1 MSNETTKCFDSVN
14 PATHSQMSVPR
25 SNILVIPVEKEKQ
38 MKTRSLLTVT
48 ALMAATLAIAVP
60 TPALAGWT
68 TDVDAASTV
77 SRMKS
82 EQLLQVRAD
91 GYFAITLEAINST
104 PQMSGLT
111 DAPAAKA
118 KYAVIVDGVVDRIVT
133 WDGYSPNRVIDSY
146 GIIVKLPANAGVKY
160 VDANG
165 VTRLK
170 PITQGSI
177 VSVLVAPDVKVTP
190 TYGITQLSS
199 VTIPTEPTGPAVA
212 PENSSAVTSQT
223 LNANN
228 SVSMTIEVPV
238 LRDLPSTTLVSV
250 YTVTDGRSTT
260 AVGIAPGQR
269 SVTIND
275 LPQDQNVTVK
285 TVIRD
290 TLTNTETVIS
300 NPVIETVASN
310 APAPTPARSAAVDRA
325 TIAAPSVSSRTVDA
339 SGALSVSIAVPEV
352 PNFDSTKT
360 SVQLMVVDSRTGSTT
375 GIGTDGTA
383 QTLSVGSLGVG
394 RDYTVS
400 VVVRDLATGQETILK
415 GEGINK

>member
-1 MSNETTKCFDSVN
+1 
-14 PATHSQMSVPR
+14 
-25 SNILVIPVEKEKQ
+25 
-38 MKTRSLLTVT
+38 MKRLSIKNLITVG
-48 ALMAATLAIAVP
+48 LAATLTLIAS
-60 TPALAGWT
+60 PAVAGWT
-68 TDVDAASTV
+68 TDVNASSTI

-82 EQLLQVRAD
+82 EELLQVRAD
-91 GYFAITLEAINST
+91 GYFAVTLDAIKST

-111 DAPAAKA
+111 DGPSAKA
-118 KYAVIVDGVVDRIVT
+118 KYAVIIDGVVDRIVT

-146 GIIVKLPANAGVKY
+146 GIIVKLPTNAGVKY

-190 TYGITQLSS
+190 TYGITQLSP
-199 VTIPTEPTGPAVA
+199 VTLPTEPTGSAVA
-212 PENSSAVTSQT
+212 LENSPVVTSQV

-228 SVSMTIEVPV
+228 SVSMTVEVPS
-238 LRDLPSTTLVSV
+238 LRDLPSTSLVSV
-250 YTVTDGRSTT
+250 YAVTDGRSTT
-260 AVGIAPGQR
+260 AIGLAQGQ
-269 SVTIND
+269 STVTIND

-310 APAPTPARSAAVDRA
+310 APAPTPARSATVDRT
-325 TIAAPSVSSRTVDA
+325 TIAAPSVSSRTVDS
-339 SGALSVSIAVPEV
+339 SGALSVSIAVPAI
-352 PNFDSTKT
+352 PNFNSDQTRVS
-360 SVQLMVVDSRTGSTT
+360 LYVVDSRTGSTT
-375 GIGTDGTA
+375 AIGTDGTA
-383 QTLSVGSLGVG
+383 QTLNVGSLGTG

-415 GEGINK
+415 GEGITK

>member
-1 MSNETTKCFDSVN
+1 
-14 PATHSQMSVPR
+14 
-25 SNILVIPVEKEKQ
+25 

-48 ALMAATLAIAVP
+48 AVIAASFAVLP
-60 TPALAGWT
+60 TSPAVAGWT
-68 TDVDAASTV
+68 TDANAASTI

-82 EQLLQVRAD
+82 EELLQIRAD
-91 GYFAITLEAINST
+91 GYFAITLDAITST

-118 KYAVIVDGVVDRIVT
+118 KYAVIIDGVVDRIVT

-165 VTRLK
+165 ITRLK

-199 VTIPTEPTGPAVA
+199 VSLPTEPTGPAVA
-212 PENSSAVTSQT
+212 LDNSSVVTSQT

-228 SVSMTIEVPV
+228 TVSVTINVPG
-238 LRDLPSTTLVSV
+238 LRDLPSTSLVSV

-260 AVGIAPGQR
+260 SVGLTQGQ
-269 SVTIND
+269 STVTIND

-325 TIAAPSVSSRTVDA
+325 TIAAPSVSSRTVDS

-352 PNFDSTKT
+352 PNFDPSKSWAT
-360 SVQLMVVDSRTGSTT
+360 LMVVDSKTGSTT
-375 GIGTDGTA
+375 AIGTDGTA
-383 QTLSVGSLGVG
+383 QTLNVGSLGTG

-415 GEGINK
+415 GEGITK

>member
-1 MSNETTKCFDSVN
+1 MRRVTMSANS
-14 PATHSQMSVPR
+14 ATHSQMSVPR
-25 SNILVIPVEKEKQ
+25 SNILSVPFEKEKK
-38 MKTRSLLTVT
+38 MKIRSLLTVT
-48 ALMAATLAIAVP
+48 AVIATSFAVLSP
-60 TPALAGWT
+60 SPAVAGWT
-68 TDVDAASTV
+68 TDSNAASTV

-82 EQLLQVRAD
+82 EELLQVRAD
-91 GYFAITLEAINST
+91 GYFAITLDAITST

-118 KYAVIVDGVVDRIVT
+118 KYAVIIDGVVDRIVT

-177 VSVLVAPDVKVTP
+177 VSVLVAPGVKVTP
-190 TYGITQLSS
+190 SFEITQLSAVTLPAEPDGPS
-199 VTIPTEPTGPAVA
+199 VAL
-212 PENSSAVTSQT
+212 ENSPIVTSQI

-228 SVSMTIEVPV
+228 SVSMTIEVPS
-238 LRDLPSTTLVSV
+238 LRDIPSTSLVSV

-260 AVGIAPGQR
+260 AVGLAQGQ
-269 SVTIND
+269 STVTIND

-300 NPVIETVASN
+300 NPVIATVASN
-310 APAPTPARSAAVDRA
+310 APEPTPARSATIDRA
-325 TIAAPSVSSRTVDA
+325 TIAVPSVSSRTVDA
-339 SGALSVSIAVPEV
+339 AGALSVSIAVPAV
-352 PNFDSTKT
+352 PNFDSSKT

-383 QTLSVGSLGVG
+383 QTLNVGSLGVG

-400 VVVRDLATGQETILK
+400 VVVRDLATGQETILR
-415 GEGINK
+415 GEGITK